1 MNPVIVKLKVP
12 NSVAMPIIPSGSIS
26 MYWFSQNTA
35 MRVKITAVRMLT
47 PHVAILIFTIAW
59 LVSIVI
65 LNFLLC
71 GNFLFL
77 DHSTLDQ

>member
-1 MNPVIVKLKVP
+1 MKLKVP
-12 NSVAMPIIPSGSIS
+12 NNVAMPIIPSGFIS

-35 MRVKITAVRMLT
+35 MREKTTAIRMLT
-47 PHVAILIFTIAW
+47 PHVAKLIITIAW

-77 DHSTLDQ
+77 EHSTLDQ